1 MNQHRRADAPRP
13 SSASRT
19 RPLLSRTVFALF
31 PAALV
36 AAVALVVAASGGS
49 GDVQA
54 AVALE
59 SPIVEVEVLVA
70 TDGPD
75 EWVAKLLVDS
85 RLADPET
92 VARAWA
98 PGGIVVEHSEGR
110 AEAAFVRWATWA
122 DEAVPVPFLYNSA
135 NALPSVDLL
144 KATDFAMQQWNGA
157 GGHYFRLVYE
167 GTTTAVPAVCNGAP
181 DRDGV
186 NVIGW
191 KPDLP
196 TGVLGSTC
204 ALITNGPKGRM
215 PVETDI
221 SMSTTAGWTDT
232 AVTPSHALDL
242 WSTVLHEFGH
252 VVGLDHSNAPGSVM
266 KAAIAPGQQTRVLS
280 DDDLAGIRALYPD
293 PSSLPSP
300 SPSPTPSP
308 TPTPTATPT
317 PPRPPLLNRLQLA
330 GPIVREP

>member
-1 MNQHRRADAPRP
+1 MNQPRRTAATVPVT
-13 SSASRT
+13 ASRT
-19 RPLLSRTVFALF
+19 RSPLSRTVFALF

-36 AAVALVVAASGGS
+36 AAAILLLLASGES
-49 GDVQA
+49 GVARA
-54 AVALE
+54 AVE

-70 TDGPD
+70 VDGPD
-75 EWVAKLLVDS
+75 EWVAKLLVDT
-85 RLADPET
+85 RLADPEA
-92 VARAWA
+92 VARDWA
-98 PGGIVVEHSEGR
+98 PGGIVIEHHDDS

-122 DEAVPVPFLYNSA
+122 DEAMPVPFLYNGA
-135 NALPSVDLL
+135 NGLPSVDLL
-144 KATDFAMQQWNGA
+144 KATEFAMQQWNGA
-157 GGHYFRLVYE
+157 GGHYFRLEYQ
-167 GTTTAVPAVCNGAP
+167 GTTTALPAVCNGVPA
-181 DRDGV
+181 RDGM

-191 KPDLP
+191 NASLP

-221 SMSTTAGWTDT
+221 TMSSVVGWTDT
-232 AVTPSHALDL
+232 ELTPSHAFDL

-252 VVGLDHSNAPGSVM
+252 VVGLDHSTTAGSVM

-293 PSSLPSP
+293 PSALP
-300 SPSPTPSP
+300 SPSPTPTP

-317 PPRPPLLNRLQLA
+317 PVRPPLPNRLQLA